1 MAHSS
6 PAEHADRDVIKA
18 VLPAVVQIVALQ
30 QQFFGNMASAWTG
43 SGTIIDPSGIILTNC
58 HVANPRA
65 MGMPAPQADRLG
77 VAITERSDE
86 PPVLSYFAEILLQ
99 APELDLAILRIV
111 EGLDRK
117 PIRKLN
123 LPALKI
129 GNSDDLELGDML
141 SIFGFPGIG
150 GETVTFTSGN
160 VAGFTSEK
168 QIQSRRAW
176 IKTDATIAGGN
187 SGGTAV
193 NSEGE
198 LVGIPTQAAAGAGIT
213 PVDAR
218 PVVDTN
224 QDGRIDQRDT
234 PMAIGGF
241 INGLRPV
248 NLARPLLQKAG
259 INIAAGSTAAPS
271 AAKPASSSRSTG
283 QTRPAPQPAKPAA
296 PKPAAP
302 KPAAP
307 KPAEAGATISNLAF
321 SSRVAN
327 DGRPINP
334 TNAITNKLRQLF
346 VSFDFDGMRNS
357 TQWGQVWSVNGQV
370 VQKLEGKWEDGPRGR
385 KVLSLSSNQGYL
397 PDGEYHLAVTYRTQ
411 ILAEGK
417 VMVGKVV
424 DDTDTEISG
433 QVVDQYTGRGI
444 EGALLI
450 VLKPGI
456 RANDFVQRQD
466 KEMSFTSARTD
477 KQGRFT
483 FPKQL
488 PKGNAYGLVAV
499 ARGYRDVAIDGA
511 LRISADAPEKAAI
524 NPLPLMRE

>member
-1 MAHSS
+1 MSHSS

-30 QQFFGNMASAWTG
+30 QQLFGNMSSVWTG

-86 PPVLSYFAEILLQ
+86 PPVLSYFAEIVVQ
-99 APELDLAILRIV
+99 APELDIAVLRIV

-123 LPALKI
+123 LPALQI
-129 GNSDDLELGDML
+129 GDSDSLELGDML

-150 GETVTFTSGN
+150 GETVTFTSGS

-168 QIQSRRAW
+168 PIQARRAW

-193 NSEGE
+193 NSDGE

-224 QDGRIDQRDT
+224 RDGRIDQRDT

-259 INIAAGSTAAPS
+259 INITAGRAAAPAASKPAPSGRSTAP
-271 AAKPASSSRSTG
+271 
-283 QTRPAPQPAKPAA
+283 TRPATTPTKPTP

-302 KPAAP
+302 KPAVAAP
-307 KPAEAGATISNLAF
+307 TISNLAF
-321 SSRVAN
+321 SSRVAS

-334 TNAITNKLRQLF
+334 TNAIVSKLRQLF

-357 TQWGQVWSVNGQV
+357 TLWGQVWSVNGQV

-417 VMVGKVV
+417 VMVGQVV
-424 DDTDTEISG
+424 DDTDIEISG

-450 VLKPGI
+450 VLKPGV

-466 KEMSFTSARTD
+466 KEMSLTSARTD

-483 FPKQL
+483 LPKQL

-511 LRISADAPEKAAI
+511 LRISADAPEKAVI